1 MDYVP
6 EEPMRI
12 VNLSHKFY
20 IAAQRA
26 SKEISEESV
35 VASSCEGPPNE
46 SPIDLTDY
54 SERQSHIFTR

>member
-12 VNLSHKFY
+12 VNLPHEFY

-26 SKEISEESV
+26 GEEICEESV

-46 SPIDLTDY
+46 PPINLTDC
-54 SERQSHIFTR
+54 SEC